1 VAPPRLW
8 FVWVRMGLVAIAI
21 ISQYGYAS
29 MTFAKKWP
37 TDGIYLGREKEE
49 VKLQNFVM
57 ENLRKIRS
65 FIYMYICFILYI
77 S

>member
-1 VAPPRLW
+1 
-8 FVWVRMGLVAIAI
+8 MGLVAIAI
-21 ISQYGYAS
+21 ISQYGYS
-29 MTFAKKWP
+29 RMTFSKKWP
-37 TDGIYLGREKEE
+37 TDGIYFGREKKE